1 VTHPATDLASDETN
15 RRPVSMG
22 VAPYLDQRAAR
33 VARCVSSGT
42 VWPSLVTKS
51 MRPGTRGN
59 EKCLDE
65 HRTGIRDYGVG
76 AVRIELEGRARAVQ
90 GSAPVAKERASQ
102 RLDERERVRAMAM
115 IWNTALLKI
124 GASAGSSCRI
134 SSGARTSKVT
144 PRRRRRSIAISLEG
158 GLSGIDMVLT
168 DALNEPLRPCLSNK
182 RHEVL
187 KQRPRESN
195 ERIGAALHR
204 VRSTGLHELP
214 ESGKRTW

>member
-1 VTHPATDLASDETN
+1 MAKLG
-15 RRPVSMG
+15 R
-22 VAPYLDQRAAR
+22 Q
-33 VARCVSSGT
+33 
-42 VWPSLVTKS
+42 S

-59 EKCLDE
+59 EKCFDG
-65 HRTGIRDYGVG
+65 HRTGICDYGVG
-76 AVRIELEGRARAVQ
+76 AVRIELQGRARAVQ

-158 GLSGIDMVLT
+158 GRSGIDMVLT

-214 ESGKRTW
+214 EPGKRTW